1 MKIKLKK
8 FKIISEQSGEDIPD
22 SRFIKDVSKDDI
34 KKIIKQTAKTAT
46 SPIRE
51 LTQVD
56 KILLKYPSLKKIIL
70 NLFTSIYNDY
80 IKELYVVAP
89 KPTTFKVLLRNSQ
102 LFYLTYTPKTYI
114 AQISGKKYYL
124 SDTEDFERALQA
136 LVNLLNIG
144 APAGSEGPESETSG
158 KSEIP
163 SEEPSTEETPAEET
177 PEEGEEEVPPQA

>member
-22 SRFIKDVSKDDI
+22 SKFIKDVSKDDI
-34 KKIIKQTAKTAT
+34 KKIIKQTAKAAS
-46 SPIRE
+46 SPIRN

-56 KILLKYPSLKKIIL
+56 KILLKYPSLKEVIL
-70 NLFTSIYNDY
+70 NMFTKIYNDY

-89 KPTTFKVLLRNSQ
+89 KPTTFKVLLRNGQ
-102 LFYLTYTPKTYI
+102 QFFLTYTPKTYI

-124 SDTEDFERALQA
+124 ANREDFERSLQA
-136 LVNLLNIG
+136 LVALLNIG
-144 APAGSEGPESETSG
+144 APANTEGPEAETST

-163 SEEPSTEETPAEET
+163 SEET
-177 PEEGEEEVPPQA
+177 PEEKPEGEEEVPPQA